1 MLCLAPHG
9 SGSQQQPRPAAT
21 ATCIFIFLLPHQQ
34 CFTICSGNRNKQKK
48 KTQTAANTFAEL
60 LSYQDPAGR
69 WTTTPTSVCC
79 F

>member
-9 SGSQQQPRPAAT
+9 SGSQQQPR
-21 ATCIFIFLLPHQQ
+21 LLPQPHASL
-34 CFTICSGNRNKQKK
+34 FFCSPISSASQFALAKETNKK